1 MYFISNI
8 NDVPHF
14 PDIEN
19 MISFILKHGIDLNYI
34 DINKNL
40 GHMDCGSNG
49 YLHYLFEYS
58 THPPHYSLFKNYYRD
73 LHFKHHNDG
82 GFPLIK
88 LFKKSCTENILSI
101 LNILLDLEYD
111 IVDFTIIDTRIGS
124 DNYNKNILT
133 IFQWIGCSDKKSVL
147 KVIDKL
153 ISRGVDPYHI
163 YRDGLASHRMI
174 DILPFFIREHIEET
188 ALSIKEPSEE

>member
-1 MYFISNI
+1 
-8 NDVPHF
+8 
-14 PDIEN
+14 
-19 MISFILKHGIDLNYI
+19 
-34 DINKNL
+34 
-40 GHMDCGSNG
+40 
-49 YLHYLFEYS
+49 
-58 THPPHYSLFKNYYRD
+58 
-73 LHFKHHNDG
+73 
-82 GFPLIK
+82 
-88 LFKKSCTENILSI
+88 
-101 LNILLDLEYD
+101 LEYD